1 MRLHL
6 DRENF
11 KAIINK
17 ISLENN
23 IDEDILEK
31 DYYVCCILKQL
42 SYIQNDLK
50 AYFKGGTALYKI
62 IDTMNRF
69 SEDIDLTVEEL
80 EQSNRQ
86 NKIRLKKSAL
96 SYDIQGLTLIDRDIH
111 EKNIT
116 GVYEYNTVCN
126 ITDRELYRAGKI
138 QVESTSFTVSEPT
151 DIYYIEPLLYKL
163 ADNSVKKVFREQFD
177 VTGFNIRIIKLER
190 IFIDKVFAAEFY
202 NIEKSYID
210 MAKHIYDICVL
221 LENEKIKVLLE
232 DKDKL
237 NLMIQYKR
245 KEEAVRRKGID
256 SNTKIKNFEYLNCS
270 FSEEFK
276 EKFYL
281 MQQKYILNDKYTF
294 KFEDVFIKLTKLKKI
309 AEKYN
314 F

>member
-42 SYIQNDLK
+42 SYMQNDLK

-96 SYDIQGLTLIDRDIH
+96 SYNVQGLTLIDRDIH

-126 ITDRELYRAGKI
+126 VTDRELYRAGKI

-163 ADNSVKKVFREQFD
+163 ADNSVKKIFREQFD

-221 LENEKIKVLLE
+221 LENEKIKTLLE

-237 NLMIQYKR
+237 KSMIQYKR
-245 KEEAVRRKGID
+245 KEETVRIRGID
-256 SNTKIKNFEYLNCS
+256 ADVKIKNFGYLNAN
-270 FSEEFK
+270 FSQDFIEGFNS
-276 EKFYL
+276 
-281 MQQKYILNDKYTF
+281 MQEKYIFNDNYKF
-294 KFEDVFIKLTKLKKI
+294 KISEVIEKLSIIKTI
-309 AEKYN
+309 MIKYN
-314 F
+314 Y